1 MKLVGHPITGLFDC
15 CTSQFE
21 VFSHFSQC
29 LSLIAGA
36 SLSAYMREKI
46 NRVRWIQVSVT
57 NHKCSIGILSIF
69 NMVFRYLSLFLTA
82 LWYWVSPNIPLTVM
96 VMPPCYVSIG
106 SEIIGSFV
114 DTVVGKNIVYKQE
127 QSLYHQLYN
136 RKNQQFLVRPIYL
149 TPKLCLYMISNQII
163 K

>member
-1 MKLVGHPITGLFDC
+1 MVGHPITGLSDC

-36 SLSAYMREKI
+36 YLGAYMPEKI
-46 NRVRWIQVSVT
+46 KHVRWIQLNYVSVT
-57 NHKCSIGILSIF
+57 DHKWSIGILSIF
-69 NMVFRYLSLFLTA
+69 NSVFRYLPLFLTA
-82 LWYWVSPNIPLTVM
+82 LRNWVSPNIPLTVM

-106 SEIIGSFV
+106 SEILGSFV
-114 DTVVGKNIVYKQE
+114 DTVVGKNIFYKQE

-136 RKNQQFLVRPIYL
+136 
-149 TPKLCLYMISNQII
+149 
-163 K
+163 